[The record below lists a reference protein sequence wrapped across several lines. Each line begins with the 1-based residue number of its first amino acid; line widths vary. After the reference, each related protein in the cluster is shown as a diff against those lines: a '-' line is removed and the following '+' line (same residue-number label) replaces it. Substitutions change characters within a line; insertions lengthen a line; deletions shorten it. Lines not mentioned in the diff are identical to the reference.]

1 MFFSVRLRLTAWY
14 ALILAATVAALGITV
29 YLYVESN
36 LDREIDRSITS
47 ATETLVALEPGQLLS
62 TTPGDTPQ
70 LVLATELGGPPA
82 RLPSS
87 DEEEDEDEDE
97 SDGEGGN
104 GGRGE
109 DEDGDNEDG
118 GDDSSP
124 TPAPTV
130 APPSTVI
137 ATDVFFLVAESNGE
151 LIANPRNI
159 DADDLPLRD
168 MSSPSSVQGGL
179 RDIHTGDGHFRFA
192 TAAIGDGRWLH
203 VGRSLESRDNQLRT
217 LSTVLAAGGGAGL
230 VFALL
235 GGLFVSGRA
244 LVPIRRSFDKQR
256 QFVSDASHEMRTPI
270 AVIRANAELAMGH
283 PEELVQERSREL
295 ESILNETRHLG
306 QMVERL
312 LTLARADE
320 GSVNLRL
327 EPIDAGALVT
337 TVAGDMEAIAS
348 NSGITLQ
355 CESAPVRLN
364 ADPDRIREMLVI
376 LIDNAIRHTGRGGT
390 ITVRAAA
397 AGNSAVLSV
406 SDTGEGI
413 PPEHLGR
420 IFDRFYR
427 VDRARARER
436 GSAGLGL
443 SIAKW
448 IAEAHGGRITVESTP
463 GGGTTF
469 TIRLPRGH

>member
-14 ALILAATVAALGITV
+14 AFILAATVVALGVTV
-29 YLYVESN
+29 YLYVENN

-70 LVLATELGGPPA
+70 LVLATELAGPPA
-82 RLPSS
+82 SLPSS
-87 DEEEDEDEDE
+87 DEEEDEDE
-97 SDGEGGN
+97 SDSEGGN

-109 DEDGDNEDG
+109 DEDGD
-118 GDDSSP
+118 DSSP
-124 TPAPTV
+124 TPAPAV
-130 APPSTVI
+130 APPSTII
-137 ATDVFFLVAESNGE
+137 ATDVFFLVVDSNGE
-151 LIANPRNI
+151 LMANPRNI
-159 DADDLPLRD
+159 DTDDLPLRD
-168 MSSPSSVQGGL
+168 MSSQSTAQRGL
-179 RDIHTGDGHFRFA
+179 RDINTDHEHFRFA
-192 TAAIGDGRWLH
+192 TAPLGDGRWLH

-327 EPIDAGALVT
+327 EPIDVGALVT

-348 NSGITLQ
+348 NSEITLQ

-390 ITVRAAA
+390 ITVRSAA

-448 IAEAHGGRITVESTP
+448 IAEAHGGRIAVESTP

>member
-1 MFFSVRLRLTAWY
+1 MFLSVRLRLTAWY
-14 ALILAATVAALGITV
+14 ALILAATVAALGVTV

-47 ATETLVALEPGQLLS
+47 ATETLVALEPAQLLA
-62 TTPGDTPQ
+62 TTPGETPQ
-70 LVLATELGGPPA
+70 LMLSAQAAGTA
-82 RLPSS
+82 SRLPSTGS
-87 DEEEDEDEDE
+87 DSDDDDEADDD
-97 SDGEGGN
+97 SDGEG
-104 GGRGE
+104 
-109 DEDGDNEDG
+109 DEDHR
-118 GDDSSP
+118 DDDDDPSP

-130 APPSTVI
+130 APPSAVI
-137 ATDVFFLVAESNGE
+137 ATDVFFLVADSAGS

-168 MSSPSSVQGGL
+168 MSSQPPAERGL
-179 RDIHTGDGHFRFA
+179 RDIHTDHGHYRFA
-192 TAAIGDGRWLH
+192 TAPLGDDRWLH
-203 VGRSLESRDNQLRT
+203 VGRSLESRDSQLRT

-283 PEELVQERSREL
+283 PEESVQERSREL

-320 GSVNLRL
+320 GSINLRL
-327 EPIDAGALVT
+327 ESIDAGALVT

-355 CESAPVRLN
+355 CESAPVRLD
-364 ADPDRIREMLVI
+364 ADPDRFREMLVI
-376 LIDNAIRHTGRGGT
+376 LVDNAIRHTGSGGT
-390 ITVRAAA
+390 ITVRFAA

-443 SIAKW
+443 SIARW
-448 IAEAHGGRITVESTP
+448 IAEAHGGRITVESAV
-463 GGGTTF
+463 GRGTTF
-469 TIRLPRGH
+469 TIRLPKGH

>member
-1 MFFSVRLRLTAWY
+1 MFLSVRLRLTAWY
-14 ALILAATVAALGITV
+14 ALILAATVAALGVTV

-36 LDREIDRSITS
+36 LDRDIDRSITT
-47 ATETLVALEPGQLLS
+47 ATETLVALEPAQLLA
-62 TTPGDTPQ
+62 TTPGDTRQ
-70 LVLATELGGPPA
+70 LVLSAQPA
-82 RLPSS
+82 GTASQLPSTGGDS
-87 DEEEDEDEDE
+87 DDDGENDDDK
-97 SDGEGGN
+97 DGEG
-104 GGRGE
+104 
-109 DEDGDNEDG
+109 DEDHR
-118 GDDSSP
+118 DDDDASP

-130 APPSTVI
+130 GPPSTVI
-137 ATDVFFLVAESNGE
+137 ATDVFFLVADSAGS

-168 MSSPSSVQGGL
+168 MSGQPAVERGL
-179 RDIHTGDGHFRFA
+179 RDIHTDHGHFRFA
-192 TAAIGDGRWLH
+192 TAPLGDDRWLH

-230 VFALL
+230 VFAFL

-244 LVPIRRSFDKQR
+244 LVPIRRSFDTQR

-283 PEELVQERSREL
+283 PEESVQERSREL

-327 EPIDAGALVT
+327 EPTDVGALTAV
-337 TVAGDMEAIAS
+337 VAGDMEAIAS
-348 NSGITLQ
+348 NSGITLL
-355 CESAPVRLN
+355 CESAPVRLA

-376 LIDNAIRHTGRGGT
+376 LIDNAIRHTGKGGT
-390 ITVRAAA
+390 ITVRSAAV
-397 AGNSAVLSV
+397 GNSAVLSV

-448 IAEAHGGRITVESTP
+448 IAEAHGGRITVESAV
-463 GGGTTF
+463 GRGTTF

>member
-1 MFFSVRLRLTAWY
+1 MFLSVRLRLAAWY
-14 ALILAATVAALGITV
+14 ALILALTISALGVTV
-29 YLYVESN
+29 YLYVAST
-36 LDREIDRSITS
+36 LDREIDRSITT
-47 ATETLVALEPGQLLS
+47 ATDTLVALEPDQLLAQSETDGSRLLLASS
-62 TTPGDTPQ
+62 TVGKPLAAPSTDDDGEDDDGD
-70 LVLATELGGPPA
+70 E
-82 RLPSS
+82 
-87 DEEEDEDEDE
+87 
-97 SDGEGGN
+97 DGEG
-104 GGRGE
+104 
-109 DEDGDNEDG
+109 
-118 GDDSSP
+118 DDDHRDDDDDASP
-124 TPAPTV
+124 TPMPTV

-137 ATDVFFLVAESNGE
+137 ATDVFFLVTRSDGSV
-151 LIANPRNI
+151 LSNPRNI
-159 DADDLPLRD
+159 DADDLPLAEMATGVTTER
-168 MSSPSSVQGGL
+168 GL
-179 RDIHTGDGHFRFA
+179 RDIRTGDGHFRFD
-192 TAAIGDGRWLH
+192 TARIDAERWLH

-217 LSTVLAAGGGAGL
+217 LSTVLTAGGSAGL
-230 VFALL
+230 IFALL

-244 LVPIRRSFDKQR
+244 LVPIRRSFDTQR

-283 PEELVQERSREL
+283 PEATIEQRSREID
-295 ESILNETRHLG
+295 SILNETRHLG

-327 EPIDAGALVT
+327 ERTAIGTLVA

-355 CESAPVRLN
+355 YEAEPVELV

-376 LIDNAIRHTGRGGT
+376 LIDNAIRHTDRGGM
-390 ITVRAAA
+390 IAIRCAP
-397 AGNSAVLSV
+397 AGNSAAILV

-413 PPEHLGR
+413 APEHLGR

-448 IAEAHGGRITVESTP
+448 IAEAHGGRISVESTP
-463 GGGTTF
+463 GRGTTF
-469 TIRLPRGH
+469 TVRIPRGH